1 MTFEPKISGTRVEGF
16 SITPIFAKQIVLL
29 SDAQKVIKR
38 QETMNCLLDNFRFT
52 KCNENYPN
60 EWYAILDFD
69 TIFKLSV
76 LENYPEYEKEF
87 IDYFG
92 KSWFKQYI
100 RFNH

>member
-1 MTFEPKISGTRVEGF
+1 MIFEPKISGTKVTGF
-16 SITPIFAKQIVLL
+16 DIEPFFKSQFITL
-29 SDAQKVIKR
+29 SECQKKIHR
-38 QETMNCLLDNFRFT
+38 QETMDFLLDTFRFS

-60 EWYAILDFD
+60 EWYAIIDFD

-76 LENYPEYEKEF
+76 LENYPKYEKEF

>member
-1 MTFEPKISGTRVEGF
+1 MNFESKISGTKVTDF
-16 SITPIFAKQIVLL
+16 DIKPIFSEQVILL
-29 SDAQKVIKR
+29 SDAMKVIKK
-38 QETMNCLLDNFRFT
+38 QETMDFLLDTFRFS

-69 TIFKLSV
+69 SIFKLSV
-76 LENYPEYEKEF
+76 MENYPAYKKEF

-92 KSWFKQYI
+92 ENWVKHYI